1 MMGYQPSFMSRPVQV
16 YFDDS
21 ELARLE
27 EWAKHRGWTKSQVIR
42 AAVRALTSVPGEDPL
57 LELSGMVDGLPADLS
72 ERFDRHLNATFVAER
87 PPPYGARRRRARAR
101 VRR

>member
-1 MMGYQPSFMSRPVQV
+1 MSRPVQV

-27 EWAKHRGWTKSQVIR
+27 AWAKTRGWTKSQAIR
-42 AAVRALTSVPGEDPL
+42 AAVRALTSVPEKDPL

-72 ERFDRHLNATFVAER
+72 ERFDHHLNATFVAER
-87 PPPYGARRRRARAR
+87 PPPYGGHRRRARAP